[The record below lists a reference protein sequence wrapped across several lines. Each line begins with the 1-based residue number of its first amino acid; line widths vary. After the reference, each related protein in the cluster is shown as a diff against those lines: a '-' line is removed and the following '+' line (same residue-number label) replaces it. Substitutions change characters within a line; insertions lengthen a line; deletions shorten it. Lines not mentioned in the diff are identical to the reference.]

1 MRIRSLK
8 LHQFMSHE
16 QTTLDFPPSGVVLV
30 TGDNRAG
37 KSSIIEAV
45 ATTVWGKTLRTTK
58 PWREDHD
65 GMTQVVADGI
75 AIERTYSTEKG
86 TKLYWGLNDD
96 GTETGAVY
104 DSMKRLGGTEESGTD
119 NPRFESKTQAQNALD
134 RLVGPYDVWRRSST
148 FSSADAA
155 HFSLA
160 TDSERK
166 RLLETILGLDIFD
179 SALEECRADLRKTER
194 AATDAAAA
202 SYRATTDLNAARGRL
217 GDAERAFE
225 LAEAEIPPELP
236 RASEDVLAKLRGHIE
251 SLTKGVGLA
260 RGALRIV
267 EGNAYVAL
275 SELRKA
281 EDNERRSKR
290 DTSTCPTCGQK
301 LPGEAKK
308 HVAAD
313 LDALRKKA
321 DAAKADADE
330 KEKAVGA
337 ETAELEELL
346 RGVNSRLSAK
356 LGENRA
362 ADERDVYRRRAE
374 AAKARAAGDLET
386 ARETLRGATKR
397 AAEAEAKEAALT
409 VEKETLETVEVVLG
423 LKGVRV
429 GVLAKSLDGLGAV
442 ANAWLGRLGIPEL
455 SLTLKPYSEK
465 KTGGVTDSIGVVLAG
480 AGGGHGYKAGS
491 GGERRRVDLALLLG
505 LSEVATAATGS
516 APGTLFFD
524 ELFDALDGDGVKAV
538 SVALEDLAKDRC
550 VVVISHNPELVRELP
565 ATKRWNVSG
574 GKVTV
579 EG

>member
-8 LHQFMSHE
+8 LHNFMSHDA
-16 QTTLDFPPSGVVLV
+16 TNLAFPSVGVVLV
-30 TGDNRAG
+30 TGDNRQG

-45 ATTVWGKTLRTTK
+45 ATTAWGKTLRTTK
-58 PWREDHD
+58 PWRTGQD
-65 GMTQVVADGI
+65 GMTALAADGI
-75 AIERTYSTEKG
+75 AIERTYSAEKG
-86 TKLYWGLNDD
+86 TKLYWSLVDD
-96 GTETGAVY
+96 GTETGDVF
-104 DSMKRLGGTEESGTD
+104 DSMQRLGGTEADGTD

-134 RLVGPYDVWRRSST
+134 RLIGPYDVWRRSST
-148 FSSADAA
+148 FSSQDAA

-179 SALEECRADLRKTER
+179 SALEECRADLRKAEKGYADAGG
-194 AATDAAAA
+194 AA
-202 SYRATTDLNAARGRL
+202 YRANADLNAARGRL

-236 RASEDVLAKLRGHIE
+236 RASEADLAKLRKHIAD
-251 SLTKGVGLA
+251 LTKAVGLA
-260 RGALRIV
+260 RDALRHV
-267 EGNAYVAL
+267 EGVSYVAL
-275 SELRKA
+275 SELRRA

-321 DAAKADADE
+321 EAAQKETEA
-330 KEKAVGA
+330 KEKAVAA

-346 RGVNSRLSAK
+346 RGVNARLSAK

-374 AAKARAAGDLET
+374 AAKARAAGDLDA
-386 ARETLRGATKR
+386 AREALRKATKT
-397 AAEAEAKEAALT
+397 AAEAEAREAALL
-409 VEKETLETVEVVLG
+409 VERETLGAVEVVLG

-429 GVLAKSLDGLGAV
+429 GVLAQSLAGLGAV
-442 ANAWLGRLGIPEL
+442 ANAWLGRLGIPEM

-465 KTGGVTDSIGVVLAG
+465 KSGGVTDSIGVELAG

-524 ELFDALDGDGVKAV
+524 ELFDALDSDGVKAV

-565 ATKRWNVSG
+565 AVKRWNVSG
-574 GKVTV
+574 GKVSV